1 MKLMDSLVFK
11 MWCAQGCNYSL
22 LLKGDTVAQV
32 CNAFAPMYC
41 KPPCIHLKKV
51 FMKPS
56 SNGGL
61 FSPKRGATVS
71 PV

>member
-11 MWCAQGCNYSL
+11 MWCAQGCNCSL

-32 CNAFAPMYC
+32 CNAFAPMYR

-56 SNGGL
+56 
-61 FSPKRGATVS
+61 F
-71 PV
+71 